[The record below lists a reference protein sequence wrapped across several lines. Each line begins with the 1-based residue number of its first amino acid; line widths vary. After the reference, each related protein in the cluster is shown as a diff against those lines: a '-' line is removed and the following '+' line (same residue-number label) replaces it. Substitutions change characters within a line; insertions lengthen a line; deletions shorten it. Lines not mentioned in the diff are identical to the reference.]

1 MKKTNLNNQNLNNL
15 KQFPLLNNLSIE
27 EFDKIKKN
35 MISREFTKGEII
47 FRSHDPADKMFIIL
61 SGEIKVTKIMSDGKE
76 QILYIYGSSD
86 FIGGHNILSG
96 DKYEYNA
103 SALSKVKVITISS
116 HDVLKVLKYNVGFL
130 LAVIEQSF
138 ERIRKAEEL
147 IDRLSVINTDEKV
160 AKLLKTLI
168 GLYGK
173 ETDDGILISY
183 KITQE
188 ELGSLAGISRETMS
202 RKLNQFEEEGIL
214 KIVSRGKLLILDEA
228 QLDNILI

>member
-1 MKKTNLNNQNLNNL
+1 MKEINLNNQNLINI
-15 KQFPLLNNLSIE
+15 KQMPLLKNLSSD
-27 EFDKIKKN
+27 EFNKIKKN
-35 MISREFTKGEII
+35 TIAREFSKGEII
-47 FRSHDPADKMFIIL
+47 FRSQDPADKMFIIL

-76 QILYIYGSSD
+76 QILYIYGPSD

-103 SALSKVKVITISS
+103 SALSKSKVLTITSD
-116 HDVLKVLKYNVGFL
+116 DVLGVLKYNNDFL
-130 LAVIEQSF
+130 LTVIKQSF
-138 ERIRKAEEL
+138 ERIRKAEDL

-173 ETDDGILISY
+173 KTADGILISY

-214 KIVSRGKLLILDEA
+214 KIVSRGKVLILDES

>member
-1 MKKTNLNNQNLNNL
+1 MKEINLNNQNLINY
-15 KQFPLLNNLSIE
+15 KKIPLLKNLSSE

-35 MISREFTKGEII
+35 IIAHEFSKGEVI

-76 QILYIYGSSD
+76 QILYIYGPSD

-103 SALSKVKVITISS
+103 FALSKARVLIISS
-116 HDVLKVLKYNVGFL
+116 YDVLGVLKYNTGFL
-130 LAVIEQSF
+130 LAIIEQSF

-173 ETDDGILISY
+173 ETNDGILISY
-183 KITQE
+183 RITQE

-214 KIVSRGKLLILDEA
+214 KIVSRGKVLILDEA